1 MKVVAD
7 SHNYSSADTLA
18 SSLREHAEGTEVAI
32 RLEGD
37 GESSGFE
44 IIWIEVI
51 RRPMMRNAK
60 FEPLRWLDDD
70 YVPTLTLNFR
80 TLSWQESLNRATTS
94 SFKPQTM
101 QLDPKFAIL
110 DADSSQLYE
119 RHTDFLHQ
127 RNLLESPICRLP
139 AELFSRI
146 ISQSITPIQYDWIDR
161 PTTIPNTKDLFRL
174 SSVCSHWYNATRSD
188 TQFWGTFALRD
199 IDEESITSTPDYAS
213 LLRHYYKHVGTAGLS
228 VWIYDMHIPLRPGDM
243 LHQIFQTIFEENAG
257 KLRSFHVWDFYS
269 AEDAYCISSPIV
281 EYAQREVQFTQL
293 VELEFCW
300 TFEESESPC
309 VLFRNSPLL
318 RKLSLDIPG
327 NSMIPT
333 TLDFPWS
340 RITTVKFCHTYP
352 EYALVLLS
360 SHPHFTEFSFEMF
373 FDNSHTEHTWSA
385 PSQALFEMQLI
396 TKFGWCIRLVDEH
409 SRYDPWY
416 IQLLFTHFRFPNL
429 RHLVWNATAPSD
441 HPSTQSF
448 FAAMQQ
454 LEHLEFE
461 PLPRSC
467 ISQYFDLFDN
477 LKTLDVVLGYDDEF
491 NQQWLKKLII
501 TPGNGNLLPHLRGL
515 RITSGSND
523 TPCSALIVILYSRC
537 IGPIPRSSLE
547 VDLDC
552 LTIPPYVGSLAELFE
567 KVDWASSCN
576 YGALEILI
584 SQANEVYGGL
594 DLPEIKL
601 VFEN

>member
-1 MKVVAD
+1 M
-7 SHNYSSADTLA
+7 ST
-18 SSLREHAEGTEVAI
+18 I
-32 RLEGD
+32 
-37 GESSGFE
+37 
-44 IIWIEVI
+44 
-51 RRPMMRNAK
+51 
-60 FEPLRWLDDD
+60 
-70 YVPTLTLNFR
+70 
-80 TLSWQESLNRATTS
+80 
-94 SFKPQTM
+94 
-101 QLDPKFAIL
+101 QLDCQVPIL
-110 DADSSQLYE
+110 DVNSTQLYE
-119 RHTDFLHQ
+119 RRADLLRQ

-139 AELFSRI
+139 VELFSRI
-146 ISQSITPIQYDWIDR
+146 ISLAIEPIQYDWKHR
-161 PTTIPNTKDLFRL
+161 PITISNTMDLFRL
-174 SSVCSHWYNATRSD
+174 GSVCSHWYHATRSD
-188 TQFWGTFALRD
+188 TQFWGTFTLRD
-199 IDEESITSTPDYAS
+199 IVDDADESMPDYAS

-228 VWIYDMHIPLRPGDM
+228 VWIYDMHMPLRPGDM
-243 LHQIFQTIFEENAG
+243 LHRIFQIILEENAG
-257 KLRSFHVWDFYS
+257 KLRSFHVWDFYP
-269 AEDAYCISSPIV
+269 AEYACCISPSIF

-300 TFEESESPC
+300 TLKILNSPR

-327 NSMIPT
+327 YSMLPT

-340 RITTVKFCHTYP
+340 RITAVKFCHTNL
-352 EYALVLLS
+352 EHALVLLS
-360 SHPHFTEFSFEMF
+360 SHPHFTEFSFEMY
-373 FDNSHTEHTWSA
+373 FDNTHTEHTWSP
-385 PSQALFEMQLI
+385 PSQVLFQMQLI
-396 TKFGWCIRLVDEH
+396 KKFGWRIRLVDEH

-454 LEHLEFE
+454 LEHLEFY

-467 ISQYFDLFDN
+467 ISQYFDVFEN
-477 LKTLDVVLGYDDEF
+477 LKTLDVVLGSDDDC

-515 RITSGSND
+515 KITSSSND
-523 TPCSALIVILYSRC
+523 TPCSAVIVILYSRR

-547 VDLDC
+547 VDLDR
-552 LTIPPYVGSLAELFE
+552 LTFPPYVGSLAGCEHRGHLFEFSFHRKVPGVFE
-567 KVDWASSCN
+567 KVDWASSCH
-576 YGALEILI
+576 YGALENLI
-584 SQANEVYGGL
+584 SQAKEVYGGL